1 MNNYFHFCYLFT
13 YLWK

>member
-1 MNNYFHFCYLFT
+1 MNNYFHCYLFT

>member
-1 MNNYFHFCYLFT
+1 MNNRFHFCYLFT